1 MYEVEISKGDSFAEA
16 PPNFKDLRERVNA
29 AMKALD
35 FAGTGEILVDETSQA
50 KARLAFDTHSVN
62 TDLVT
67 EPASIVHL
75 RLMLTE
81 YDREVVM
88 NAASLRNY
96 VTNKLLEES
105 GSTDAR
111 IRMRALE
118 LLGKISDV
126 GLFTEK
132 TEVTF
137 KHRPTEELERILR
150 EKLSKVIDMGAV
162 PSVPERT
169 YAVEENPDSDPSY

>member
-1 MYEVEISKGDSFAEA
+1 MYEVEISKSDSFAEA
-16 PPNFKDLRERVNA
+16 PPNFKDLRARVDA

-35 FAGTGEILVDETSQA
+35 FAGPSEILVDETSQA
-50 KARLAFDTHSVN
+50 KARMAFDTHAVN
-62 TDLVT
+62 SDLVT
-67 EPASIVHL
+67 DPASIVHL

-96 VTNKLLEES
+96 VTNKLLEET
-105 GSTDAR
+105 GSADAR
-111 IRMRALE
+111 IRIKALE

-137 KHRPTEELERILR
+137 RHRPTEELERILR
-150 EKLSKVIDMGAV
+150 EKLAKVIDMG
-162 PSVPERT
+162 SVPTVPEKT
-169 YAVEENPDSDPSY
+169 YAVEDNPDSDPA